1 MGLSDRNIDYEIEKQ
16 KAIEKEL
23 GCEIIRI
30 NPDENDYN
38 IFKSINE
45 ICRYV
50 KESTEKSSTDK
61 ISK

>member
-38 IFKSINE
+38 IFKSIKE